1 MFNRYSYTL
10 NDAVNMYNS
19 NEETGTYRKTGTRIK
34 QTVSKGLN
42 KPYQYVFQTLKMVV
56 GKIMFNKESKK
67 ISLFDVGIYTLPS
80 FAVFC
85 LPLGLSGNW
94 LVYFGLLS
102 ASSVCLVLGII
113 FKI

>member
-1 MFNRYSYTL
+1 MILT
-10 NDAVNMYNS
+10 
-19 NEETGTYRKTGTRIK
+19 EK
-34 QTVSKGLN
+34 QAHIQKPEQGSSKL
-42 KPYQYVFQTLKMVV
+42 YQYLFQTLKMIV

-80 FAVFC
+80 FAIFC

-102 ASSVCLVLGII
+102 ASTLCLVLGII

>member
-1 MFNRYSYTL
+1 
-10 NDAVNMYNS
+10 VHP
-19 NEETGTYRKTGTRIK
+19 RKPEQGL
-34 QTVSKGLN
+34 SKL
-42 KPYQYVFQTLKMVV
+42 YQYVFQTLKMVV
-56 GKIMFNKESKK
+56 GKIMSNNESKK

-80 FAVFC
+80 FAIFC

-102 ASSVCLVLGII
+102 ASSVCLIFGLI